1 MNSRAKSIK
10 YLFQARISEYAPEIG
25 QSVTLVVT
33 YTLLF
38 KVPYLNKKKRKPY
51 KITMLSVR
59 LSVCLSVCLSERHEI
74 WSILARKIQF
84 FEYLR

>member
-59 LSVCLSVCLSERHEI
+59 LSVCLSERHEI